1 MHTNS
6 FIIQIKPADFYKEI
20 ADDVKDRFG
29 KWNYSKDEDRP
40 FPYPFSGKIM
50 ICRTWTKNIII
61 SYKWL

>member
-29 KWNYSKDEDRP
+29 K
-40 FPYPFSGKIM
+40 
-50 ICRTWTKNIII
+50 
-61 SYKWL
+61 